1 MILVF
6 TSGNIFKKNMETSA
20 ALRLHLI
27 AENILSFYGKNFSP
41 ASICFKENFSMWILF
56 FLVYFWK
63 ILVNFFYNNFKIFNN
78 GNKRSLLNK
87 KKIVVRRHFVLMRI
101 EDK

>member
-1 MILVF
+1 M
-6 TSGNIFKKNMETSA
+6 
-20 ALRLHLI
+20 
-27 AENILSFYGKNFSP
+27 
-41 ASICFKENFSMWILF
+41 
-56 FLVYFWK
+56 
-63 ILVNFFYNNFKIFNN
+63 NFFYNNFKIFNN